1 MAFASEVGVAPL
13 PAGLPGIFL
22 KSLCCAAG
30 LTSWRVMPSIA
41 ASVLGRD
48 VIGAGVRL
56 GKGVASGKLPG
67 C

>member
-1 MAFASEVGVAPL
+1 
-13 PAGLPGIFL
+13 
-22 KSLCCAAG
+22 
-30 LTSWRVMPSIA
+30 MPSIA